1 MTLLSLE
8 LSECYCL
15 FANRTKQYCG
25 VSPRASALSET
36 YHCLPAHETSTS
48 LHSVRAVGRLL
59 RKSWFWA
66 WLDTVCQYRRS
77 RIGPFWETVNV
88 LVTIGGLTLV
98 YSAIFG
104 GNLIAHIGYIGAG
117 IIIWS
122 AINAIITEGCQ
133 TFLRYRT
140 LITTT
145 NIDVE
150 VYVAR
155 TVLRIFITFAHHLVI
170 YILGITLR
178 IVPLSWTSLLSL
190 LGIAL
195 LFANG
200 FWAVTVLA
208 FICARFR
215 DVQLIVRNLLQLA
228 FFVTPVF
235 WDYRQVATDHH
246 FIFDFNILFHFL
258 QIIREPLLGNV
269 PSAESYLVV
278 IAVTGVGSALAFLL
292 RRRMQPKLAFFV

>member
-1 MTLLSLE
+1 LSDIFHPVAAVQSSAGSQTLRS
-8 LSECYCL
+8 
-15 FANRTKQYCG
+15 F
-25 VSPRASALSET
+25 
-36 YHCLPAHETSTS
+36 
-48 LHSVRAVGRLL
+48 GRLL
-59 RKSWFWA
+59 HKSFFWA

-98 YSAIFG
+98 YSALFG
-104 GNLIAHIGYIGAG
+104 GNIVAHIGYIGAG

-122 AINAIITEGCQ
+122 AINALITEGCQ
-133 TFLRYRT
+133 TFLRYRM

-145 NIDVE
+145 TIDIE

-170 YILGITLR
+170 YILGVAFRL
-178 IVPLSWTSLLSL
+178 VPLSWTSLLSL

-195 LFANG
+195 VFANG
-200 FWAVTVLA
+200 FWVVTILA
-208 FICARFR
+208 FVCARFR

-235 WDYRQVATDHH
+235 WDYHQVAATHRY
-246 FIFDFNILFHFL
+246 IFDFNILFHFL
-258 QIIREPLLGNV
+258 QIVREPLLGNV
-269 PSAESYLVV
+269 PSSDSYLVV
-278 IAVTGVGSALAFLL
+278 MAVTAVGAALAFVL
-292 RRRMQPKLAFFV
+292 RRRLQPELAFFV

>member
-1 MTLLSLE
+1 LSDT
-8 LSECYCL
+8 
-15 FANRTKQYCG
+15 FH
-25 VSPRASALSET
+25 PISAAKT
-36 YHCLPAHETSTS
+36 DAGWQIVR
-48 LHSVRAVGRLL
+48 SVARLMG
-59 RKSWFWA
+59 KSFFWA
-66 WLDTVCQYRRS
+66 WLDTICQYRRS

-98 YSAIFG
+98 YSALFG
-104 GNLIAHIGYIGAG
+104 GNITAQIGYIGAG

-122 AINAIITEGCQ
+122 AINALITEGCQ

-170 YILGITLR
+170 YIFGIAFGL
-178 IVPLSWTSLLSL
+178 IPLSWISLLSL
-190 LGIAL
+190 VGIAL
-195 LFANG
+195 VFANG
-200 FWAVTVLA
+200 FWVVAVLA
-208 FICARFR
+208 FVCARFR

-235 WDYRQVATDHH
+235 WDYHQVAANHRY
-246 FIFDFNILFHFL
+246 IFEFNILFHFL
-258 QIIREPLLGNV
+258 QIVREPLLGNV
-269 PSAESYLVV
+269 PSGDSCLVV
-278 IAVTGVGSALAFLL
+278 IAVTAVGAILAFLV
-292 RRRMQPKLAFFV
+292 RRRMQPELAFFV

>member
-1 MTLLSLE
+1 LS
-8 LSECYCL
+8 
-15 FANRTKQYCG
+15 G
-25 VSPRASALSET
+25 T
-36 YHCLPAHETSTS
+36 YHCLSAHETSTG
-48 LHSVRAVGRLL
+48 LQSVRAVGRLL

-66 WLDTVCQYRRS
+66 WLDTICQYRRS

-104 GNLIAHIGYIGAG
+104 GNIIAHIGYIGAG

-122 AINAIITEGCQ
+122 AINAIITDGCQ

-155 TVLRIFITFAHHLVI
+155 TVLRIFITFAHHLII
-170 YILGITLR
+170 YILGIVFR

-235 WDYRQVATDHH
+235 WDYHQVATDHR

-269 PSAESYLVV
+269 PSAQSYLVV

-292 RRRMQPKLAFFV
+292 QRRMQPKLAFFV

>member
-1 MTLLSLE
+1 MSDIINPISTAETDAGSQMV
-8 LSECYCL
+8 
-15 FANRTKQYCG
+15 R
-25 VSPRASALSET
+25 SA
-36 YHCLPAHETSTS
+36 
-48 LHSVRAVGRLL
+48 VRVL
-59 RKSWFWA
+59 RKSFFWA

-98 YSAIFG
+98 YSALFG
-104 GNLIAHIGYIGAG
+104 GNIIAHIGYIGAG

-122 AINAIITEGCQ
+122 AINALITEGCQ

-155 TVLRIFITFAHHLVI
+155 TVLRIFITFAHHLII
-170 YILGITLR
+170 YIFGLVLR

-190 LGIAL
+190 VGIAL
-195 LFANG
+195 VFANG
-200 FWAVTVLA
+200 FWVVTVLA

-235 WDYRQVATDHH
+235 WDYHQVAANHRY
-246 FIFDFNILFHFL
+246 IFDLNILFHFL
-258 QIIREPLLGNV
+258 QIVREPLLGNV
-269 PSAESYLVV
+269 PDAQSYLVV
-278 IAVTGVGSALAFLL
+278 IAVTLVGSALAILL
-292 RRRMQPKLAFFV
+292 RRRLQPELAFFV